1 MKAHVLH
8 FAFAAIAAAVL
19 VSCSPAKPDAMAT
32 LKKEF
37 ADRPVV
43 ADADNAFLDAM
54 GFLGPAAEDAHELGA
69 RRVAW
74 LQKYGV
80 DPKTAGDDPG
90 KTALDLKASRSQSLR
105 QVIDACRAAFA
116 RACGSAIERA
126 RGDVTLSEFESLLL
140 ARYDVL
146 LGRRGW
152 HDAVITRPRA
162 PLAAYSGMIEAQRLM
177 LIRLIQTARAGDVE
191 KVQATLSRDLAYW
204 RMVFVSSDLLI
215 SKMMALAAIRQH
227 FALGTLVLRAL
238 PADRVMEAV
247 PEKWQEEFSAD
258 ERSMRRVIAGEFL
271 MTEGLLLGD
280 WASAD
285 KLRDPVEGEE
295 RDDAVIVEN
304 MHEMRLQ
311 PSLSDYADYYLA
323 TADGYRAPL
332 TEYEAV
338 SRKLGGE
345 YKDVIDRSFDLNPY
359 ALRFGSAEG
368 MRRAALLTVQLRSQS
383 VPVAEIEN
391 RLRESPLRNPYN
403 GEPFVWDAADH
414 AIVFTGPED
423 RKYRRQAYL
432 Y

>member
-1 MKAHVLH
+1 MKAHFILRST
-8 FAFAAIAAAVL
+8 AALAVIAL
-19 VSCSPAKPDAMAT
+19 TSCGPASPDAEAT
-32 LKKEF
+32 LRKMF
-37 ADRPVV
+37 ADRPAL

-54 GFLGPAAEDAHELGA
+54 GFLGPPGVDAHELGA
-69 RRVAW
+69 QRVAW
-74 LQKYGV
+74 LQKFGV

-90 KTALDLKASRSQSLR
+90 RIELYLKESRSQSLR

-126 RGDVTLSEFESLLL
+126 RGDVTLSEIETLLL
-140 ARYDVL
+140 ERYDVM

-152 HDAVITRPRA
+152 HDAVITRPSA
-162 PLAAYSGMIEAQRLM
+162 PLPAYSGTIEAQRLM
-177 LIRLIQTARAGDVE
+177 LIRLIETARAGDVE
-191 KVQATLSRDLAYW
+191 KVQATLNRDLAYW

-271 MTEGLLLGD
+271 MTEGLLLDD

-285 KLRDPVEGEE
+285 KLRDPGEREE

-304 MHEMRLQ
+304 AHEMRQQ

-368 MRRAALLTVQLRSQS
+368 MRRAALLTAQLRSQS

-391 RLRESPLRNPYN
+391 QLRESPLRNPYN